1 MADNFGLKIGVEG
14 EKEFKNALR
23 DINQAFKVLGSE
35 MALISS
41 QFDKNDKSIQALTAR
56 NEILEKTIDAQKEKI
71 ETLRSALDNASTSFG
86 ENDRRTQN
94 WQIQL
99 NKALAELNGM
109 ERELENNNKSLRDH
123 SDATDESADN
133 MEDAADAADELA
145 DNVDDVGNEM
155 DDATKKTSVLGD
167 VLKANL
173 LSDAIIGGVKALGSA
188 IAGIGKAFV
197 GAMKDGVE
205 YNAQMENY
213 TASFTTMLGDEAK
226 AQKLVNDLKKEA
238 AATPFGMQDL
248 AQSAQTLMSFGM
260 SAEEAQ
266 KRMKQ
271 LGDISQGDAEKFKS
285 LTLAFAQMSS
295 TGKLTGQDL
304 MQMINAGFNP
314 LEEISRKTGKSI
326 GELKDE
332 MSKGAISADMV
343 AEAFASATSEGGRF
357 YGSMEAQS
365 KTFSGQMATLEDGV
379 ASLKGQLAEGL
390 TTMLSGTVLPMVNG
404 WVDELSGAF
413 QKDGVQGLIDAFGGI
428 LEEAV
433 QFISEQLPIVVDIAS
448 QIIISL
454 VQGLTSALPQITE
467 AAVML
472 LMTLVNGIIETLPA
486 LITAGI
492 QMIGTIISGI
502 AEALP
507 QLIPAAVSAV
517 VQIVQGLLD
526 NLPMVLEAALQL
538 VLGLTQGILD
548 ALPVLIA
555 ALPAIITGIVDFVIG
570 AIIEAGIQ
578 LLTSLIGALPEIITA
593 IVEAIP
599 QIVDG
604 LITAILGSIPQLID
618 AGVQLLVALIQ
629 NLPLIITTVITA
641 IPKIVSS
648 LVNAIISSIP
658 QIIQAGIMLLVSLI
672 KNLPTIIV
680 EVVKAVPQIIAAL
693 VKGFTGSIWQIAQ
706 VGTNLVKGLWQGISD
721 AGAWLWDKIS
731 GFFGGV
737 VDKIKNFFG
746 IRSPSTLFAGIG
758 ENMGEGIGVGFEKAM
773 NSVSQD
779 MQNAIPTDFDIN
791 PNLNMNGAGISSG
804 YGTFGGSLIT
814 IQQMIIRSEDD
825 IRKISQELYN
835 LMQTGSR
842 AQGRF
847 ITA

>member
-35 MALISS
+35 MALVSS

-56 NEILEKTIDAQKEKI
+56 NEVLEKSIDAQKEKI
-71 ETLRSALDNASTSFG
+71 ETLRAALDNASTSFG

-109 ERELENNNKSLRDH
+109 ERELENNHKALRDH
-123 SDATDESADN
+123 ADAIDDSTDN
-133 MEDAADAADELA
+133 MEDAADAANELA
-145 DNVDDVGNEM
+145 DNVDDVGDEM
-155 DDATKKTSVLGD
+155 DDASKKTSVFGD

-188 IAGIGKAFV
+188 IAGIGKAFI

-555 ALPAIITGIVDFVIG
+555 DLPR
-570 AIIEAGIQ
+570 
-578 LLTSLIGALPEIITA
+578 LLHYLDVVENSISLFDVPLHFAFQTAATSQGGF
-593 IVEAIP
+593 
-599 QIVDG
+599 DM
-604 LITAILGSIPQLID
+604 GSIF
-618 AGVQLLVALIQ
+618 
-629 NLPLIITTVITA
+629 NN
-641 IPKIVSS
+641 S
-648 LVNAIISSIP
+648 LVRARPECAVTFVDNHDTQPGQALASFVPEWFKPIAYAFILLRQEGVPCVFYGDYYGIPHDGISP
-658 QIIQAGIMLLVSLI
+658 MAGLKTLLRLRRDYAYGQQRDYLDDSS
-672 KNLPTIIV
+672 
-680 EVVKAVPQIIAAL
+680 VV
-693 VKGFTGSIWQIAQ
+693 GFTRAGDEEHPDSGMAVLMTDAAAGSKRML
-706 VGTNLVKGLWQGISD
+706 VGKH
-721 AGAWLWDKIS
+721 
-731 GFFGGV
+731 
-737 VDKIKNFFG
+737 
-746 IRSPSTLFAGIG
+746 FAGTRFFDGMRRCSQPVVID
-758 ENMGEGIGVGFEKAM
+758 ENGEGEFRVNGGSVSVWIPEKA
-773 NSVSQD
+773 
-779 MQNAIPTDFDIN
+779 
-791 PNLNMNGAGISSG
+791 
-804 YGTFGGSLIT
+804 Y
-814 IQQMIIRSEDD
+814 E
-825 IRKISQELYN
+825 KIYVQVE
-835 LMQTGSR
+835 
-842 AQGRF
+842 
-847 ITA
+847 

>member
-1 MADNFGLKIGVEG
+1 LADNFGLKIGVEG

-35 MALISS
+35 MALVSS

-56 NEILEKTIDAQKEKI
+56 NEVLEKSIDAQKEKI
-71 ETLRSALDNASTSFG
+71 ETLRAALDNASTSFG

-109 ERELENNNKSLRDH
+109 ERELENNHKALRDH
-123 SDATDESADN
+123 ADATDDSADN
-133 MEDAADAADELA
+133 MEDAADAANELA
-145 DNVDDVGNEM
+145 DNVDDVGDEM
-155 DDATKKTSVLGD
+155 DDASKKTSVFGD

-173 LSDAIIGGVKALGSA
+173 LSEAIIGGVKALGSA
-188 IAGIGKAFV
+188 IAGIGKAFI

-413 QKDGVQGLIDAFGGI
+413 EKDGVQGLIDAFGGI

-454 VQGLTSALPQITE
+454 VQGLTTALPQITE

-472 LMTLVNGIIETLPA
+472 LMTLVNGIIEE
-486 LITAGI
+486 G
-492 QMIGTIISGI
+492 
-502 AEALP
+502 
-507 QLIPAAVSAV
+507 V
-517 VQIVQGLLD
+517 
-526 NLPMVLEAALQL
+526 
-538 VLGLTQGILD
+538 IL
-548 ALPVLIA
+548 
-555 ALPAIITGIVDFVIG
+555 
-570 AIIEAGIQ
+570 
-578 LLTSLIGALPEIITA
+578 
-593 IVEAIP
+593 
-599 QIVDG
+599 
-604 LITAILGSIPQLID
+604 
-618 AGVQLLVALIQ
+618 
-629 NLPLIITTVITA
+629 
-641 IPKIVSS
+641 
-648 LVNAIISSIP
+648 
-658 QIIQAGIMLLVSLI
+658 
-672 KNLPTIIV
+672 
-680 EVVKAVPQIIAAL
+680 
-693 VKGFTGSIWQIAQ
+693 
-706 VGTNLVKGLWQGISD
+706 
-721 AGAWLWDKIS
+721 
-731 GFFGGV
+731 
-737 VDKIKNFFG
+737 
-746 IRSPSTLFAGIG
+746 
-758 ENMGEGIGVGFEKAM
+758 
-773 NSVSQD
+773 SV
-779 MQNAIPTDFDIN
+779 
-791 PNLNMNGAGISSG
+791 
-804 YGTFGGSLIT
+804 
-814 IQQMIIRSEDD
+814 
-825 IRKISQELYN
+825 
-835 LMQTGSR
+835 
-842 AQGRF
+842 
-847 ITA
+847 